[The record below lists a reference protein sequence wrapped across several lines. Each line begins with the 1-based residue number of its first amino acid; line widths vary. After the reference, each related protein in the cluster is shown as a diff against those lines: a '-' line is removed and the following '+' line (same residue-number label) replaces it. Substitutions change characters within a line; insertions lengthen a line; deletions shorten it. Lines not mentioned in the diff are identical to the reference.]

1 MNVIR
6 AATRPAARL
15 AAALLLAACSL
26 DNESLGSRPDPAEG
40 SIFRDYVAL
49 GTSIGAGI
57 QSGGF
62 NDSTQRQAYPY
73 LLAQAMGL
81 TPGVNWRY
89 PSLNAPGCP
98 PPYDTILTQ
107 HRVGG
112 AGAPP
117 CSFRSPASVWYYM
130 NNVSIP
136 SLRAEHVLDV
146 GDLTY
151 PATDSLK
158 AAQFITGSLNP
169 IDHAERAVATFVTLE
184 VGGNDVLGAATRG
197 DSTLL
202 TPLAAFQATYEA
214 IGDRLDALT
223 GGQVAAFGV
232 PNVTNIPHFSA
243 GAIFFCLRNAGCP
256 APLPGPTPPFNSA
269 NFTVDASCAPGGPGA
284 VGLQTLVGFTA
295 TSRIAGVLAAGGFA
309 SLNCA
314 AGTASTN
321 VGAGNVP
328 TGPVMPPATVNAIA
342 TRVGAIN
349 SYIQAEA
356 AARGWAFVDLNG
368 LLDSVRTASP
378 GNIPAFPNFATASPP
393 AGNPNTLFGAFVSQ
407 DGIHPSAAAHRLI
420 AQRAAAAINTTYG
433 TTLTVP

>member
-1 MNVIR
+1 MNVMR
-6 AATRPAARL
+6 ATSRPAAGF
-15 AAALLLAACSL
+15 AVALLLAACSV
-26 DNESLGSRPDPAEG
+26 DNETLGSRPDPDEG
-40 SIFRDYVAL
+40 SLFRDYVAL

-57 QSGGF
+57 QSGGI
-62 NDSTQRQAYPY
+62 NDNTQRQSYAY

-81 TPGVNWRY
+81 TPGADWHY
-89 PSLNAPGCP
+89 PSLTVPGCP
-98 PPYDTILTQ
+98 APYDTILTQ
-107 HRVGG
+107 HRLGG
-112 AGAPP
+112 VSSTFCAL
-117 CSFRSPASVWYYM
+117 RSPQSVQRFM

-136 SLRAEHVLDV
+136 SLRAAQVLDV
-146 GDLTY
+146 ASLAF
-151 PATDSLK
+151 PATDTLK
-158 AAQFITGSLNP
+158 LAQFITGSLNP
-169 IDHAERAVATFVTLE
+169 IDHAEGLGATFVTLE

-223 GGQVAAFGV
+223 GGNVAAFGV

-295 TSRIAGVLAAGGFA
+295 TSRIAGVLQAGGFA
-309 SLNCA
+309 TLNCA

-321 VGAGNVP
+321 VGAGFVP
-328 TGPVMPPATVNAIA
+328 TGPVMPPATVSAIA

-349 SYIQAEA
+349 AYIQAEA
-356 AARGWAFVDLNG
+356 NSRGWAFVDLNG

-393 AGNPNTLFGAFVSQ
+393 AGNPNTLFGAFISQ
-407 DGIHPSAAAHRLI
+407 DGIHPNAAAHRLI